1 MAVVLRLGG
10 RGGLVSWLRPP
21 TLGVDLIAT
30 SDLARDRDNGADA
43 MTVDEVDF

>member
-1 MAVVLRLGG
+1 MAVVLMLGG

-30 SDLARDRDNGADA
+30 SDLARDNGADA